1 VGLAI
6 GLEMAAD
13 ARAGEHYLKEEAQ
26 REHGCDL
33 LEAILTSTLGQ
44 GLGTHTEQVK
54 PKEAPVAGDAPD
66 SNIGIST
73 FPGDGVGL
81 ANEASSRDSEQRQ
94 RGSEACGPRQG
105 LQGSRRLIETANAE
119 AYLNGI
125 ICIQ

>member
-81 ANEASSRDSEQRQ
+81 ANERPAEIRSSA
-94 RGSEACGPRQG
+94 SEAQKHAGPGKDFKNQDV
-105 LQGSRRLIETANAE
+105 
-119 AYLNGI
+119 
-125 ICIQ
+125 